1 MRTQSFLSLN
11 PSPLHSLLLSSLTT
25 PKKTTLYPSYTFLV
39 TASLHILISI
49 YLSFTFTLRLVL
61 ALLICHSG
69 YDSLEV
75 RHVTA
80 HLISLNALP
89 EQIELTERARRTS
102 VDCSIEALN
111 EPGSWC
117 CFLLRSGFSINGL
130 ETADWFRE
138 KTPSSPS
145 WSSTDRFFPFSLIQ
159 ECKGDLFEDDDWTAR
174 LEGFEWGGRFRFGP
188 ARGFGW
194 DGGLWSRRLGGRLER
209 RLLNEIAGR
218 GGIRFEG
225 GWGSSFWRSGIFVRA
240 WVSCK
245 RESNKDVS
253 ESFLRLGEEEES

>member
-111 EPGSWC
+111 EPGS
-117 CFLLRSGFSINGL
+117 
-130 ETADWFRE
+130 
-138 KTPSSPS
+138 
-145 WSSTDRFFPFSLIQ
+145 
-159 ECKGDLFEDDDWTAR
+159 
-174 LEGFEWGGRFRFGP
+174 
-188 ARGFGW
+188 
-194 DGGLWSRRLGGRLER
+194 
-209 RLLNEIAGR
+209 
-218 GGIRFEG
+218 
-225 GWGSSFWRSGIFVRA
+225 
-240 WVSCK
+240 
-245 RESNKDVS
+245 
-253 ESFLRLGEEEES
+253 